1 MSRAPGRPIEE
12 LVSKQ
17 KVEMI
22 RQAYLTN
29 TLPSL
34 QLLADALGVS
44 RSMVGKIIHNKAHYS
59 HGYEHSLGRLKDLKM
74 KFLEKLR
81 DV

>member
-1 MSRAPGRPIEE
+1 MSRSPGRPIEE

-17 KVEMI
+17 KVDMI

-34 QLLADALGVS
+34 QLLANALGIS
-44 RSMVGKIIHNKAHYS
+44 RSMVGKIIANKAHYS
-59 HGYEHSLGRLKDLKM
+59 HGYNHSLGRLKELRM
-74 KFLEKLR
+74 RFLERLT

>member
-1 MSRAPGRPIEE
+1 
-12 LVSKQ
+12 
-17 KVEMI
+17 MI

-34 QLLADALGVS
+34 QLLARTLGIS

-59 HGYEHSLGRLKDLKM
+59 HGYEYSLARLKELRVR
-74 KFLEKLR
+74 FLERLTSN
-81 DV
+81 V